1 VRATAQKL
9 RDLPSTA
16 AASAME
22 VAGDRIDTPSFSDGK
37 EAAEASVRKEVVYI
51 VS

>member
-1 VRATAQKL
+1 VHAVVQKL
-9 RDLPSTA
+9 RDLPLTA

-22 VAGDRIDTPSFSDGK
+22 VAGDRIDTPSFSNGK
-37 EAAEASVRKEVVYI
+37 EAAEASVGKEVVYI